1 VNKNNEKKASSLF
14 LTNEKKIIH
23 YSNIVDVNGQVKG
36 ENDDFDD
43 VPAQK

>member
-1 VNKNNEKKASSLF
+1 MRKKASLLF
-14 LTNEKKIIH
+14 LTNEKKII
-23 YSNIVDVNGQVKG
+23 YYNSNIVDVNGQVKG

>member
-1 VNKNNEKKASSLF
+1 MRKKASLLF
-14 LTNEKKIIH
+14 LTNEKKII
-23 YSNIVDVNGQVKG
+23 YYNNSNIVDVNGQVKG